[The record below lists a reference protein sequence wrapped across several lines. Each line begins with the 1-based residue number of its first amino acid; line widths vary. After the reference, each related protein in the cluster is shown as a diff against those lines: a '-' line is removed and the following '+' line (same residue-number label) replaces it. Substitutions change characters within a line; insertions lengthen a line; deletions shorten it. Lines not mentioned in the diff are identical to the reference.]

1 MRGIKWLLFGIA
13 LILLGIWCLLA
24 AGDSGDARG
33 FGWLAVLSPL
43 IGIILCVAGMCR
55 RDS

>member
-24 AGDSGDARG
+24 AGDSGDAGG